1 MQKVHTP
8 SVPSPTASS
17 RDPFQAVRA
26 SEFPWTAET
35 TYLNNASIGPIPE
48 RTRRLLDDFN
58 AKRTAPY
65 LLTDRDLMGMLDGA
79 RGVAAQLINASV
91 EEIGLSINTSHG
103 LNLAATALP
112 LRSGD
117 TVLVSDREFP
127 ANVYPWLLLREKGI
141 NVELAP
147 TTAEGWPDEGYLL
160 ERLADPRVRVLAMSF
175 VQFSNG
181 YRADLKLLG
190 EACRENGQFFVV
202 DAIQGLGQ
210 LPIDVREAPIDILSC
225 GGQKWLLSPWGSGF
239 LYVRRELMKVLEP
252 VVSGWMAFEGTD
264 DFSHLTDY
272 NPTFRDTAQRFET
285 VTLPF
290 QDLAGMRESISML
303 MKLGLPEIEDH
314 LRTLVQPIW
323 NRAGED
329 TYRVTSPMDAHA
341 SGIVCVA
348 PPKMAEAYHE
358 LTRAEVV
365 CVMREGSIR
374 LSPHCFNTVD
384 EMERVADILCG
395 GAG

>member
-1 MQKVHTP
+1 MQKVQTP
-8 SVPSPTASS
+8 SDSKSTAIT
-17 RDPFQAVRA
+17 RDPFRQVRA

-35 TYLNNASIGPIPE
+35 LYLNNASIGPIPE

-65 LLTDRDLMGMLDGA
+65 LLPDRDLMAMLSGA
-79 RGVAAQLINASV
+79 RAAAAELINASV
-91 EEIGLSINTSHG
+91 DEIGLAINTSHG

-127 ANVYPWLLLREKGI
+127 ANVYPWLLLREKGV

-147 TTAEGWPDEGYLL
+147 TTPEGWPDEAYLL

-181 YRADLKLLG
+181 YKADLKLLG

-210 LPIDVREAPIDILSC
+210 LPIDVQDTPIDILAC

-239 LYVRRELMKVLEP
+239 VYVRHELMKVLEP
-252 VVSGWMAFEGTD
+252 VVTGWMAFEGTD

-272 NPTFRDTAQRFET
+272 NPQFRDTAQRFET

-290 QDLAGMRESISML
+290 QDLAGMKESISVL
-303 MKLGLPEIEDH
+303 LHLGLSEIADH

-323 NRAGED
+323 DRAGED
-329 TYRVTSPMDAHA
+329 TYRVTSPMDDHA

-348 PPKMAEAYHE
+348 PRKIAEAYHE
-358 LTRAEVV
+358 LTRANVV
-365 CVMREGSIR
+365 CAMREGSIR